1 MCFNLKLPKIKV
13 RDKCTGEEFFIGH
26 DIHDHLYIDENGA
39 LQYIN
44 VQGMSWTEYDDA
56 TYEFVPCFEDE
67 DMLGKEFCDVEM
79 VDVYEFVN
87 QEVEERIKKLSKKC
101 EYLRKKLK
109 NVIGNE
115 LFFKLTKEEYDFLID
130 LLRHD
135 ELSHTNDV
143 QFLLKKLDRQ
153 RYTKCGKED
162 QEHNATCVNM
172 EE

>member
-44 VQGMSWTEYDDA
+44 VQGMSGTEYEDA

-79 VDVYEFVN
+79 VCVSEFVN
-87 QEVEERIKKLSKKC
+87 QESIEKIKELSEQV
-101 EYLRKKLK
+101 EYLRKQLK

-115 LFFKLTKEEYDFLID
+115 VFFKLTKEEYDLLID
-130 LLRHD
+130 LLKHD
-135 ELSHTNDV
+135 ELSHTNDFL
-143 QFLLKKLDRQ
+143 FLLAKLDRQ
-153 RYTKCGKED
+153 RYIKYGEEEKQHD
-162 QEHNATCVNM
+162 VTCVDM
-172 EE
+172 EG